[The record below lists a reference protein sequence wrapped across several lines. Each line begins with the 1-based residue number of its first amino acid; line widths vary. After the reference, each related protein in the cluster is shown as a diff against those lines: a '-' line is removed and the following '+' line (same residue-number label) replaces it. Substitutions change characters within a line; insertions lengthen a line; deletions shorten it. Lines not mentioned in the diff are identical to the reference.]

1 MTFQKFDSISIQ
13 TRMTHPLE
21 YLNRP
26 EFKEQRKAYR
36 VAISMSPTHMVFV
49 VIDMTGLSPGE
60 ALMGSKKITDQICL
74 QESEYRTAI
83 ARELLPVCN
92 ESPGGKAIKADE
104 FKRRIALAEIKVNP
118 ANYGSAGCATLY
130 YADGNLFAGRSI
142 EVLLDGDLGYAKSQL
157 IGNQV
162 SSEDYAYVVRKPD
175 AAEAL
180 AWLREAKTP
189 GDRTITGGDGEGWR
203 GAKAIAVVQEL
214 YDLGAVSV
222 TAAKITGRIEK
233 SKQQD
238 TSRLIVQLPEDK
250 KKRARLFGWEA
261 KFARKFGWDP
271 ATDCGQDFLLIWRD

>member
-1 MTFQKFDSISIQ
+1 
-13 TRMTHPLE
+13 MTHPLE
-21 YLNRP
+21 YLNSP
-26 EFKEQRKAYR
+26 NFKEQRKAYR
-36 VAISMSPTHMVFV
+36 VAITMSPTHVVLV

-60 ALMGSKKITDQICL
+60 ALLGSKKITDQICL

-83 ARELLPVCN
+83 SQDFLPIYN
-92 ESPGGKAIKADE
+92 DSSGGEALKADE
-104 FKRRIALAEIKVNP
+104 FKRRISLAEIKVNP

-142 EVLLDGDLGYAKSQL
+142 EVLLDGNLGYIKSQL
-157 IGNQV
+157 TGNQV
-162 SSEDYAYVVRKPD
+162 SAEDYAYVVRKPD

-189 GDRTITGGDGEGWR
+189 GDRTITGGDGKGWR
-203 GAKAIAVVQEL
+203 GAKAIAVVREL
-214 YDLGAVSV
+214 YDLGAASV
-222 TAAKITGRIEK
+222 TAVGISGRIEQ

-250 KKRARLFGWEA
+250 KERAGLFGWEA

-271 ATDCGQDFLLIWRD
+271 TTDDGQDYLLIWRD